1 MAQSVYGGTGDQ
13 SQYGSGYGSN
23 YGSYPTQSGQY
34 QANGSGSSQQGSRY
48 QTDEG
53 YVTPEQWR
61 EYIATQKAALAA
73 SSGFARVQLQAQIDD
88 AQKALD
94 NAYKIA
100 QLQGDNQR
108 YGYDQ
113 QRQTAID
120 QLKENARQYDR
131 THELDVKKQD
141 LSEAQYISDQRSKNN
156 RLFQTMDLEQALTSI
171 RSGNRATTSTNVAAV
186 DGLSTDYT
194 GNPYLSNSGGSS
206 SSGGTTYSASGTS
219 SNTAGSATTSATS
232 SSGQDPRTKA
242 ARAVM
247 DALPPSATTGLD
259 SSAVAAL
266 NAVYHLY
273 NAPLR
278 QGTLESLSPTQQ
290 ATLQSGSERIKQYTG
305 KSYDDLMSEY
315 ANQAPRS
322 AGVRA
327 A

>member
-13 SQYGSGYGSN
+13 SQ

-34 QANGSGSSQQGSRY
+34 QANGSGSSQQGSD
-48 QTDEG
+48 TASVADWDEKIR
-53 YVTPEQWR
+53 T
-61 EYIATQKAALAA
+61 ITAALQA
-73 SSGFARVQLQAQIDD
+73 SSGFERYKLQAQYDD
-88 AQKALD
+88 AQKGRD
-94 NAYKIA
+94 NAYRIA
-100 QLQGDNQR
+100 KLQADNQR

-113 QRQTAID
+113 QRQTALD
-120 QLKENARQYDR
+120 QLKENARQYDK

-141 LSEAQYISDQRSKNN
+141 LSEAQYISDQRSKAN
-156 RLFQTMDLEQALTSI
+156 RLFQTMDLEQALGTI
-171 RSGNRATTSTNVAAV
+171 RNGGRATTSTNVAAV

-219 SNTAGSATTSATS
+219 SNTGGSATTSATS
-232 SSGQDPRTKA
+232 QQDPRTKA

-247 DALPPSATTGLD
+247 DALPPSATAGLD

-305 KSYDDLMSEY
+305 KSYDDLMAEY

-322 AGVRA
+322 GGVRA